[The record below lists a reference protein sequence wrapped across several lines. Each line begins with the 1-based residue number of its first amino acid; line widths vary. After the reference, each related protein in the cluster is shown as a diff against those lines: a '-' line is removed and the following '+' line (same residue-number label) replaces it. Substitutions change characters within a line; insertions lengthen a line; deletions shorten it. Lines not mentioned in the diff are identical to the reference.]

1 MKLKVNNT
9 DISDVVFSLS
19 GLEFRQNIEGGIVI
33 PEIEFSTN
41 QNYAINTNVKIY
53 DEADKSIFTGYIAEK
68 NYNYDD
74 QLYNYIVKDY
84 LIKMNDT
91 TVPVTAP
98 LYNEFNQLFSSSANW
113 PYLTTYNG
121 TTYLFE
127 RGDFEHDIN
136 SGGGPLY
143 LPVIQFLKYCLYKCN
158 IATLTDIIFNPTE
171 SHIDGIYQDFTD
183 LMNPVNRN
191 IIKAPFSHICLVFDE
206 DYLNEKH
213 TWLELFSIVLQGL
226 DLYLVYYND
235 KYYFKKNGQF
245 AQPGND
251 LIFSLE
257 NESLPVYDYI
267 EAKKGSVVITYPNTT
282 GAKISKNDLYNV
294 SFYVMYRMSD
304 SNIPYAN
311 WTYVSGTHAGRFFV
325 MKTENTQSAADEYC
339 ELKLDNNQ
347 SSFIT
352 LANPQP
358 ALAWGSSGKKYTL
371 YYPYTK
377 LCKNGATQR
386 VKRKIETLYT
396 NAWTSSSVEPL
407 SVSID
412 IENKIKEIEVLV

>member
-41 QNYAINTNVKIY
+41 QDYAINTNVKIY
-53 DEADKSIFTGYIAEK
+53 DEADKSIFSGYIAEK

-74 QLYNYIVKDY
+74 RLYEYVVKDK
-84 LIKMNDT
+84 LSKMQDK
-91 TVPVTAP
+91 TVPASAIALCNNIDQT
-98 LYNEFNQLFSSSANW
+98 FSTFSNW

-127 RGDFEHDIN
+127 RGDFELFPQN
-136 SGGGPLY
+136 QVYY
-143 LPVIQFLKYCLYKCN
+143 LPVIQFLKFCLYKSG
-158 IATLTDIIFNPTE
+158 IALADIIFNPTE
-171 SHIDGIYQDFTD
+171 SHIDGIYEIYDGMSSD
-183 LMNPVNRN
+183 ERN
-191 IIKAPFSHICLVFDE
+191 IIKAPFNHLCLSFNQ
-206 DYLNEKH
+206 DYLNENH
-213 TWLELFSIVLQGL
+213 TYLDLFNLVLQAL

-235 KYYFKKNGQF
+235 KYYFKKNSSF

-251 LIFSLE
+251 LIFSIE
-257 NESLPVYDYI
+257 NETLPVYDYI
-267 EAKKGSVVITYPNTT
+267 EAKKNAVIITYPNTT

-304 SNIPYAN
+304 SNIPYAT
-311 WTYVSGTHAGRFFV
+311 WSYVSGTHSGRFFV
-325 MKTENTQSAADEYC
+325 MKTENTQSADEYC
-339 ELKLDNNQ
+339 DLKLDNNQ
-347 SSFIT
+347 SVFTTIAS
-352 LANPQP
+352 PDP
-358 ALAWGSSGKKYTL
+358 VLAWGSSGKQYTL

-396 NAWTSSSVEPL
+396 DAWTSSSVEPL

-412 IENKIKEIEVLV
+412 IQSKTKEIEVLI

>member
-33 PEIEFSTN
+33 PEVEFSTN

-91 TVPVTAP
+91 TVPVTAFA
-98 LYNEFNQLFSSSANW
+98 LYNEIDQLFSSSANW
-113 PYLTTYNG
+113 PYLTTYDSVH
-121 TTYLFE
+121 YLFE
-127 RGDFEHDIN
+127 RGDFELFPQN
-136 SGGGPLY
+136 QVYY

-158 IATLTDIIFNPTE
+158 IALSDIVFNPTE
-171 SHIDGIYQDFTD
+171 SHIDAVYDIYDGE
-183 LMNPVNRN
+183 LSELRN
-191 IIKAPFSHICLVFDE
+191 VIKAPFNHLCLVFDA
-206 DYLNEKH
+206 DYLNDKH
-213 TWLELFSIVLQGL
+213 TYLDVFNLVLQGL

-235 KYYFKKNGQF
+235 KYYFKKNSSF
-245 AQPGND
+245 AQPGDD
-251 LIFSLE
+251 LIFSLD

-267 EAKKGSVVITYPNTT
+267 EAKKGSVVVTYPNTT
-282 GAKISKNDLYNV
+282 GAKVSKNELYNV

-304 SNIPYAN
+304 SNIPWAS
-311 WTYVSGTHAGRFFV
+311 WPYVSGTHAGRFFV
-325 MKTENTQSAADEYC
+325 MKTENTQSADEYC

-347 SSFIT
+347 SVFTTIAS
-352 LANPQP
+352 PEP
-358 ALAWGSSGKKYTL
+358 ELAWGSSGKKYTL
-371 YYPYTK
+371 YHPFTK

-386 VKRKIETLYT
+386 VKRKIETLYAD
-396 NAWTSSSVEPL
+396 AWTSSSVEPL

-412 IENKIKEIEVLV
+412 IESKTKEIEVLV

>member
-53 DEADKSIFTGYIAEK
+53 DEDDKSIFTGYIAEK

-91 TVPVTAP
+91 TVPVTVTA
-98 LYNEFNQLFSSSANW
+98 LRNEFDQLFSSSANW

-121 TTYLFE
+121 TNYVFE

-158 IATLTDIIFNPTE
+158 IALSDIVFNPTE
-171 SHIDGIYQDFTD
+171 SHIDAVYDIYDGESSE
-183 LMNPVNRN
+183 LRN
-191 IIKAPFSHICLVFDE
+191 VIKAPFNHLCLVFDA
-206 DYLNEKH
+206 DYLNDKH
-213 TWLELFSIVLQGL
+213 TYLDVFNLVLQGL

-235 KYYFKKNGQF
+235 KYYFKKNSSF
-245 AQPGND
+245 AQPGDD
-251 LIFSLE
+251 LIFSLD
-257 NESLPVYDYI
+257 NETLPVYDYI
-267 EAKKGSVVITYPNTT
+267 EAKKGSVVVTYPNTT
-282 GAKISKNDLYNV
+282 GAKVSKNELYNV

-304 SNIPYAN
+304 SNIPYAT
-311 WTYVSGTHAGRFFV
+311 WHYVSGTHSGRFFV
-325 MKTENTQSAADEYC
+325 MKTENTQSADEYC

-347 SSFIT
+347 SVFTTIAS
-352 LANPQP
+352 PEP
-358 ALAWGSSGKKYTL
+358 ELAWGSSGKKYTL
-371 YYPYTK
+371 YHPFTK
-377 LCKNGATQR
+377 LCKNGAYQR
-386 VKRKIETLYT
+386 IKRKIETIYT
-396 NAWTSSSVEPL
+396 GAWTSSSVDPL
-407 SVSID
+407 SVSVD
-412 IENKIKEIEVLV
+412 IENRTKEIEVLV

>member
-33 PEIEFSTN
+33 PEVEFSTN
-41 QNYAINTNVKIY
+41 QDYAINTNVKIY
-53 DEADKSIFTGYIAEK
+53 DDAEKSIFSGYIAEK

-84 LIKMNDT
+84 LTKMNDT
-91 TVPVTAP
+91 TVPPTA
-98 LYNEFNQLFSSSANW
+98 LYSEFDQLFSSSAIW
-113 PYLTTYNG
+113 PFLTTYNG
-121 TTYLFE
+121 STYVFE
-127 RGDFEHDIN
+127 RGDFELFPQN
-136 SGGGPLY
+136 QVYY

-158 IATLTDIIFNPTE
+158 IAALADIIFNPTE
-171 SHIDGIYQDFTD
+171 SHIDGIYDISDGTSSES
-183 LMNPVNRN
+183 RN
-191 IIKAPFSHICLVFDE
+191 IIKAPFDHLCLSFNQDF
-206 DYLNEKH
+206 LNENH
-213 TWLELFSIVLQGL
+213 TYLDLFNLVLQAL

-235 KYYFKKNGQF
+235 KYYIKKNGNYS
-245 AQPGND
+245 QPAND
-251 LIFSLE
+251 LIFSIE
-257 NESLPVYDYI
+257 NETLPVYDYI
-267 EAKKGSVVITYPNTT
+267 EAKKDSVVITYPNTT
-282 GAKISKNDLYNV
+282 GAKVSKNDLYNV

-311 WTYVSGTHAGRFFV
+311 WPYVSGTHSGRFFV
-325 MKTENTQSAADEYC
+325 MKTENSQSVDEYC

-347 SSFIT
+347 SVFTT
-352 LANPQP
+352 LASPAP

-371 YYPYTK
+371 YYPFTK

-396 NAWTSSSVEPL
+396 DAWTSSSVDPL
-407 SVSID
+407 SVSVD
-412 IENKIKEIEVLV
+412 IENRTKEIEVLV

>member
-127 RGDFEHDIN
+127 RGDFEHD
-136 SGGGPLY
+136 S
-143 LPVIQFLKYCLYKCN
+143 
-158 IATLTDIIFNPTE
+158 FNP
-171 SHIDGIYQDFTD
+171 
-183 LMNPVNRN
+183 
-191 IIKAPFSHICLVFDE
+191 
-206 DYLNEKH
+206 
-213 TWLELFSIVLQGL
+213 
-226 DLYLVYYND
+226 
-235 KYYFKKNGQF
+235 
-245 AQPGND
+245 
-251 LIFSLE
+251 
-257 NESLPVYDYI
+257 
-267 EAKKGSVVITYPNTT
+267 
-282 GAKISKNDLYNV
+282 
-294 SFYVMYRMSD
+294 
-304 SNIPYAN
+304 
-311 WTYVSGTHAGRFFV
+311 
-325 MKTENTQSAADEYC
+325 
-339 ELKLDNNQ
+339 
-347 SSFIT
+347 
-352 LANPQP
+352 
-358 ALAWGSSGKKYTL
+358 
-371 YYPYTK
+371 
-377 LCKNGATQR
+377 
-386 VKRKIETLYT
+386 
-396 NAWTSSSVEPL
+396 
-407 SVSID
+407 
-412 IENKIKEIEVLV
+412 